1 VARFDWAVHPIRE
14 KEPDMAMQETK
25 LEEGLRKQLKAL
37 LDGGQAHA
45 TFEDAVK
52 GFPVKLRGV
61 VPEGLPYS
69 AWQIV
74 EHIRIAQSDIVEF
87 SDNADGSYK
96 EKKWPEDYWPKSAE
110 PPSEAAWD
118 ESIASVEKD
127 RKAFE
132 ALLRKGDLVQPFAW
146 GDGQTLLREA
156 LLIADH
162 VAYHTGELIVLRRL
176 LGAWK

>member
-1 VARFDWAVHPIRE
+1 MADAKTLGTELRRE
-14 KEPDMAMQETK
+14 
-25 LEEGLRKQLKAL
+25 LIAL

-52 GFPVKLRGV
+52 DLPAKLRGI

-69 AWQIV
+69 GWQIV
-74 EHIRIAQSDIVEF
+74 EHLRIAQRDILEF

-96 EKKWPEDYWPKSAE
+96 PMKWPDAYWPKSAE
-110 PPSEAAWD
+110 PPDAEAW
-118 ESIASVEKD
+118 EKSLGAIRAD
-127 RKAFE
+127 RKAFD
-132 ALLRKGDLVQPFAW
+132 KLVHAADDAELVKAFEW

-162 VAYHTGELIVLRRL
+162 NAYHTGELIVVRRL
-176 LGAWK
+176 LGAWKK